1 MCYTTGILKKQQQGQ
16 QHDASSGSGGTSR
29 IASSNS
35 LRSLPKRAE
44 SPASSTSS
52 SSSESEILESE
63 SAEFE
68 SAGATSTT
76 NYNYKNGG
84 GGRQFHASN
93 GANGALAHTNGGTES
108 SSSSP
113 NNLTVNNHT
122 TSHHHYYQLASFL
135 LVLLVAIFVLHFSLW
150 FPFVLPYQ
158 IGSAAYHTYEPAWYM
173 YDVVHTKFDN
183 TVWTYGT
190 DYILTFVMCYLAWR
204 CWNVGGGAAGRKN
217 GTTSSSFQLR
227 LYSSSLLLCYGLS
240 TLAGGLAHQYFT
252 SLQLL
257 NTTNFQWLWTI
268 CVGNVAFA
276 SGYMGLIGREVQRIF
291 GVKNGKGVEVV
302 PLGPW

>member
-1 MCYTTGILKKQQQGQ
+1 
-16 QHDASSGSGGTSR
+16 
-29 IASSNS
+29 
-35 LRSLPKRAE
+35 
-44 SPASSTSS
+44 
-52 SSSESEILESE
+52 
-63 SAEFE
+63 
-68 SAGATSTT
+68 
-76 NYNYKNGG
+76 
-84 GGRQFHASN
+84 
-93 GANGALAHTNGGTES
+93 
-108 SSSSP
+108 
-113 NNLTVNNHT
+113 
-122 TSHHHYYQLASFL
+122 
-135 LVLLVAIFVLHFSLW
+135 
-150 FPFVLPYQ
+150 
-158 IGSAAYHTYEPAWYM
+158 M

-190 DYILTFVMCYLAWR
+190 DYILTLVMCYLAWR
-204 CWNVGGGAAGRKN
+204 CWNVGGAAGRKN